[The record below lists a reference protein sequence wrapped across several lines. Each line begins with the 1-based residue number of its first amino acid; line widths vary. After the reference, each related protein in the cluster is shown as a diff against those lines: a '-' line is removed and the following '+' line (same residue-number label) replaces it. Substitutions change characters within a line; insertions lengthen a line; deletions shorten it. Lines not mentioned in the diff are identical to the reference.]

1 MKITK
6 RQLRRIIKEERR
18 KLSEANYLSDEAIRQ
33 MRDQDEEAYDAKV
46 DEMKAAIRRAIRA
59 AISGPVSITI
69 DDVENACEQTIL
81 EFYYS

>member
-6 RQLRRIIKEERR
+6 RQLKRIIREEKQ
-18 KLSEANYLSDEAIRQ
+18 KLQELDFSSPAGQTDKR
-33 MRDQDEEAYDAKV
+33 AYDAKV

-81 EFYYS
+81 EFYYG